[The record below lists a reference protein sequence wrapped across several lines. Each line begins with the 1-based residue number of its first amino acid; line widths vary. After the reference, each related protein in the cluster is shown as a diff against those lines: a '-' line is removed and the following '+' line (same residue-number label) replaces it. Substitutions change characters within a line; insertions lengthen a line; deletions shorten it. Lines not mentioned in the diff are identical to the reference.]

1 MAHSSEC
8 PDQYAQKAL
17 DGADIVRDA
26 IYRQPSSDVC
36 LISPGMRD
44 NHEGYP
50 ELLDAYERDGLYFG
64 AVRLIIAGEVAAFE
78 FGLDKRGF
86 CFSYTSSRG
95 RLPPVL
101 GKHSNLLLIR
111 VQFFRHEQELYAHA
125 DIGVCR
131 DFV

>member
-1 MAHSSEC
+1 MSEM
-8 PDQYAQKAL
+8 
-17 DGADIVRDA
+17 G

-86 CFSYTSSRG
+86 CFSYTSSG
-95 RLPPVL
+95 
-101 GKHSNLLLIR
+101 GGCH
-111 VQFFRHEQELYAHA
+111 Q
-125 DIGVCR
+125 C
-131 DFV
+131 